1 MVGNK
6 NFRCSAVFTSK
17 QGHQLL
23 FNRKMPLISVYLF
36 HFGMRFLILDTGQ
49 WDYLGF
55 LLWEQLQAIG
65 EVWSRVGGFGVNL
78 HSC

>member
-6 NFRCSAVFTSK
+6 NFRCSAVFTSE
-17 QGHQLL
+17 QGLQLL
-23 FNRKMPLISVYLF
+23 INRNAPLILVYLF
-36 HFGMRFLILDTGQ
+36 NFGMGYLILDTGQ

-55 LLWEQLQAIG
+55 LLWEQVQATG